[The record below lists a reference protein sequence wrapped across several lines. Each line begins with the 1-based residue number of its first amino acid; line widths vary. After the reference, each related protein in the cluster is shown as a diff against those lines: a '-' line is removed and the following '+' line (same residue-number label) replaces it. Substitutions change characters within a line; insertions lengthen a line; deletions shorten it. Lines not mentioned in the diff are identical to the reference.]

1 MRKPPPMENV
11 AKSMPKPSQS
21 SPSTSR
27 KRQSNGNAKSQNT
40 DELAHSSLDLRYV
53 FFYKLFNKSIL
64 RSGSQPTNDAIGTT
78 PSKKPLR
85 IAVSPS
91 YVELIKQSLP
101 PDHVLVDE
109 NFNVIELEPQQST
122 KEQKTLSKLY
132 GRKCEKTNQRE
143 HKIGI
148 LSTLNLYS
156 FRLTTGLVEILP
168 LGDVNSRTLEGG
180 NRVKADAI
188 CENVF
193 HNRDNWLNEPS
204 LRLMDFFHMWKD
216 EVKLLCWLARRRLIP
231 NQVKC
236 SRFNCSQQ
244 LHLVP
249 DRNNIDGW
257 VWRCDRCCQT
267 RSIRHRT
274 IFKHCDLSLKTATQI
289 LYLWCI
295 GHPTELIPFDT
306 DTSPE
311 EAREWLYCI
320 REVCRETNKELK
332 ERLGGI
338 EEEDAEPGY
347 CRVVEIDEALFTCR
361 LKDRNG
367 KDCVRKVWL
376 LGGAERGTDRVF
388 LVRCPQ
394 NSRDAFSLIPVVRE
408 FIKPGTAIITDDWEG
423 YAPLNDLPEGYQHY
437 VAQRS
442 RGILNPGQEAV
453 HIQKITCLWSHWK
466 RSFESLNGTS
476 VDDFD
481 ACLDE
486 YLWRMQHSKAV
497 LQSFCYSV
505 TLLFDI

>member
-1 MRKPPPMENV
+1 
-11 AKSMPKPSQS
+11 
-21 SPSTSR
+21 
-27 KRQSNGNAKSQNT
+27 
-40 DELAHSSLDLRYV
+40 L
-53 FFYKLFNKSIL
+53 
-64 RSGSQPTNDAIGTT
+64 
-78 PSKKPLR
+78 
-85 IAVSPS
+85 AVSPS
-91 YVELIKQSLP
+91 YVELIKQSIP

-109 NFNVIELEPQQST
+109 NFNVIELEPQQPT
-122 KEQKTLSKLY
+122 KGPKAISKLL
-132 GRKCEKTNQRE
+132 
-143 HKIGI
+143 IM
-148 LSTLNLYS
+148 
-156 FRLTTGLVEILP
+156 GLVETLP
-168 LGDVNSRTLEGG
+168 VGDENSKTLEGG
-180 NRVKADAI
+180 NRIKAEAI

-193 HNRDNWLNEPS
+193 DNRDNWLNEPS

-216 EVKLLCWLARRRLIP
+216 DVKLLCWLARRRLIP

-244 LHLVP
+244 LYLVP
-249 DRNNIDGW
+249 DRTNMDGW
-257 VWRCDRCCQT
+257 VWRCDHCSQT

-295 GHPTELIPFDT
+295 GHPAELIPYDT

-311 EAREWLYCI
+311 EAKEWLYCI

-332 ERLGGI
+332 ERLGGV

-347 CRVVEIDEALFTCR
+347 CRVVEVDEALFTCR

-367 KDCVRKVWL
+367 KDCVRKIWL
-376 LGGAERGTDRVF
+376 VGGAERGTDRVF

-442 RGILNPGQEAV
+442 RGILHPGQEAV

-466 RSFESLNGTS
+466 RSFENLNGTS
-476 VDDFD
+476 VEDFD